1 MEAAVLQ
8 RFKAPRDSFG
18 QLDAESAASLLSA
31 ATDVALVLNADGVIE
46 DLSLGTQ
53 DPALEACHSWVGR
66 RFADTV
72 TVECRPKVE
81 ELLRDAVANKPPRWR
96 HLNHP
101 SSDGS
106 DIPIVYSAVEI
117 GDGGRVIALGR
128 DIRPLAVLQRRLVDA
143 QQSMERDYLRLRQ
156 AETRYRMLFH
166 IASEAVLIVDAASRV
181 VIEAN
186 PAAGDLLGEAAE
198 RLVGTTFPRGF
209 DSAGTDSI
217 VGLFAAVRSAG
228 KGADVTVR
236 LHGDE
241 RDIVV
246 SASLLRQDESAHF
259 VVRLNRPQQ
268 GGNTVGTLDGT
279 QQLANVIDRVADG
292 IVLTDQDGRVIT
304 ANRAFV
310 DMAQLGNERQA
321 RGQFLENWIGL
332 PGVDVVVLLAN
343 LRERGTVRLFK
354 TTLRDEYRTTST
366 VEICAVAVEEKE
378 RVYYAFTVRNIEHR
392 LLPER
397 TAKAAMP
404 RSVDQLTE
412 LVGRVPLKDLVREA
426 TDLVERLCIEAALEL
441 TGDNR
446 ASAAEILGLSR
457 QSLYVKLRRHGLG
470 DLPTDDD
477 QDD

>member
-1 MEAAVLQ
+1 MEAAVSQ

-18 QLDAESAASLLSA
+18 KLDAESTASLLSA
-31 ATDVALVLNADGVIE
+31 ATDLAFVLNADGVIE
-46 DLSLGTQ
+46 DLSLGAQ
-53 DPALEACHSWVGR
+53 DPTLGACHNWVGR

-72 TVECRPKVE
+72 TVESRPKVE

-101 SSDGS
+101 SSDGI

-117 GDGGRVIALGR
+117 GDGGRVVALGR

-143 QQSMERDYLRLRQ
+143 QHSMERDYLRLRH

-166 IASEAVLIVDAASRV
+166 IASEPVLIVDAASRV
-181 VIEAN
+181 IVEAN
-186 PAAGDLLGEAAE
+186 PAASALLDDAPE

-209 DSAGTDSI
+209 DAAGTDAI

-228 KGADVTVR
+228 NGSDVTAR
-236 LHGDE
+236 LIGGND
-241 RDIVV
+241 DLLVA
-246 SASLLRQDESAHF
+246 ASLLRQDDVAHF
-259 VVRLNRPQQ
+259 VVRLNPRE
-268 GGNTVGTLDGT
+268 TVRTAAGRDGA
-279 QQLANVIDRVADG
+279 QQLAAVIDRLPDG
-292 IVLTDQDGRVIT
+292 IALTDQDGRIV
-304 ANRAFV
+304 AVNRAFL
-310 DMAQLGNERQA
+310 DMAQLGNEKQA
-321 RGQFLENWIGL
+321 RGEFLENWIGL
-332 PGVDVVVLLAN
+332 PGVDMVVLLAN

-354 TTLRDEYRTTST
+354 TTMRDEYRTSSD
-366 VEICAVAVEEKE
+366 VEICAVSIDAPE
-378 RVYYAFTVRNIEHR
+378 RVCYAFTVRNIEPR
-392 LLPER
+392 LAPDR
-397 TAKAAMP
+397 APKALMP
-404 RSVDQLTE
+404 RSVDQLAE

-441 TGDNR
+441 SGDNR

-477 QDD
+477 DHDD